1 MAEVKIAPSVL
12 ASNFGKLAEEIQA
25 VDQAGCDWIHLDV
38 MDGHFVPNL
47 TFGPPIIQSVR
58 SATEKVFDAHLM
70 VSNPDR
76 LLEAYQKAGADIIT
90 VHAEVCDHL
99 DRTLA
104 QIRELGCRAGV
115 SLNPHTSEDCLRYVL
130 DRVDLVLVMSVNPG
144 FGGQSFIPTVVD
156 KITRIRDMLGGRD
169 VDIEVDGGITP
180 ETAPSVVAAGAT
192 ALVAGSA
199 VFKGGSIDAYRD
211 NIQAIRNAAKDQ

>member
-58 SATEKVFDAHLM
+58 SVTEKVFDAHLM

-211 NIQAIRNAAKDQ
+211 NIQAIRNAVKDQ

>member
-12 ASNFGKLAEEIQA
+12 ASDFGKLAAEIQA

-47 TFGPPIIQSVR
+47 TFGPPIIQAVR
-58 SATEKVFDAHLM
+58 GASNKTFDAHLM

-76 LLEAYQKAGADIIT
+76 LLETYQRAGADIIT
-90 VHAEVCDHL
+90 VHAEVCEHL
-99 DRTLA
+99 DRTLS
-104 QIRELGCRAGV
+104 QIRELGCKAGV

-156 KITRIRDMLGGRD
+156 KIARIRDMLGGRD
-169 VDIEVDGGITP
+169 VEIEVDGGITP
-180 ETAPSVVAAGAT
+180 QTAPSVVAAGAT

-199 VFKGGSIDAYRD
+199 VFKGGSVESYRQ
-211 NIQAIRNAAKDQ
+211 NIQAIRDSVKDL

>member
-199 VFKGGSIDAYRD
+199 VFKGGSINAYRD
-211 NIQAIRNAAKDQ
+211 NIQAIRNAVKDQ

>member
-12 ASNFGKLAEEIQA
+12 ASNFGRLAEEIQA

-58 SATEKVFDAHLM
+58 SATDKVFDAHLM

-76 LLEAYQKAGADIIT
+76 LLEAYQKAGANIIT

-156 KITRIRDMLGGRD
+156 KIARIRDMLGGRD
-169 VDIEVDGGITP
+169 VDIEVDGGITS

-211 NIQAIRNAAKDQ
+211 NIQAIRNAVKDQ

>member
-12 ASNFGKLAEEIQA
+12 ASNFGRLAEEIQA

-58 SATEKVFDAHLM
+58 SVTDKVFDAHLM

-76 LLEAYQKAGADIIT
+76 LLETYQRAGADIIT

-156 KITRIRDMLGGRD
+156 KIARIRDMLCGRD
-169 VDIEVDGGITP
+169 VDIEVDGGITS
-180 ETAPSVVAAGAT
+180 ETASAVVAAGAT

-211 NIQAIRNAAKDQ
+211 NIQAIRNAVKNQ

>member
-12 ASNFGKLAEEIQA
+12 ASNFGRLAEEIRA

-58 SATEKVFDAHLM
+58 SATDKVFDAHLM

-76 LLEAYQKAGADIIT
+76 LLEIYQKAGADIIT
-90 VHAEVCDHL
+90 VHAEVCEHL

-156 KITRIRDMLGGRD
+156 KIARIRDMLCGRD
-169 VDIEVDGGITP
+169 VDIEVDGGITSD
-180 ETAPSVVAAGAT
+180 TASAVVAAGAT

-211 NIQAIRNAAKDQ
+211 NIQAIRNAVKNQ